1 MGALRRF
8 GHGAWHFL
16 DGLRRVLHLIL
27 LLFFFGIVLVA
38 LRGSI
43 PTVPEHAALV
53 IAPEG
58 RIVEQLSGDPLQR
71 AIEDARGK
79 DRTETLLWDLTDS
92 IRAAAKDKRIP
103 VLVLDLEHFEG
114 AGQPTLEELTHAI
127 REFRATG
134 KKVIAFSSSYLQDGY
149 YIAAQADEIYVDPL
163 GFVLIDG
170 YDGYHMYFKD
180 ALDKLG
186 VDINVFRVGTF
197 KSAVEV
203 YTRTDMSPDA
213 RENALSYLTA
223 LWNSYQAATTQA
235 RKLPADALATY
246 VSDLP
251 KTIPAADGDAPAV
264 ALKAKLITGI
274 RTRLE
279 VEHELI
285 GIVGED
291 ETDGSFRQVSDE
303 DYARIVHAQK
313 KISAGRGHR
322 VGVIVA
328 EGEILDGDQPPGTIG
343 GESTARLIRNARMD
357 ENVRAVVLRVDSPG
371 GSVSASEEI
380 YQELRALKAAGK
392 PLIVSMSTYAAS
404 GGYYISAPADEIW
417 ASPATITGSIGIF
430 AIIPTVPRTLAKIGV
445 NVDGVGTTP
454 LSGQL
459 RLDRPLGAPARALLQ
474 STVERGYEE
483 FIKRVANGRAKTPD
497 QVDAIG
503 QGRVWAGIDGKRL
516 GLVDK
521 LGSFDDAVRAAAR
534 RAKLTTYDV
543 RFIEPELTWAE
554 QLAMQFKSSIARLM
568 IRASGDNGA
577 LARVVHQFDP
587 LAREVE
593 LLSHFTARDRLYAY
607 CFCGV
612 P

>member
-1 MGALRRF
+1 MSALRRF
-8 GHGAWHFL
+8 GHGVWHFL

-27 LLFFFGIVLVA
+27 LLFFFGVVLVA

-43 PTVPEHAALV
+43 PAVPERAALV

-58 RIVEQLSGDPLQR
+58 RIVEQLAGDPLQR
-71 AIEDARGK
+71 VIEDARGK

-127 REFRATG
+127 REFRASG
-134 KKVIAFSSSYLQDGY
+134 KKVIAFASSYLQDGY

-251 KTIPAADGDAPAV
+251 KTIPAASGDAPAV
-264 ALKAKLITGI
+264 ALKARLITGI

-279 VEHELI
+279 VEHELMAWL
-285 GIVGED
+285 GKMRP
-291 ETDGSFRQVSDE
+291 T
-303 DYARIVHAQK
+303 A
-313 KISAGRGHR
+313 
-322 VGVIVA
+322 
-328 EGEILDGDQPPGTIG
+328 P
-343 GESTARLIRNARMD
+343 STRSRMRTT
-357 ENVRAVVLRVDSPG
+357 RASCMR
-371 GSVSASEEI
+371 
-380 YQELRALKAAGK
+380 RKR
-392 PLIVSMSTYAAS
+392 
-404 GGYYISAPADEIW
+404 SAPAAVTASASSWPRARSSTAISLRGPSA
-417 ASPATITGSIGIF
+417 ASP
-430 AIIPTVPRTLAKIGV
+430 
-445 NVDGVGTTP
+445 
-454 LSGQL
+454 
-459 RLDRPLGAPARALLQ
+459 
-474 STVERGYEE
+474 
-483 FIKRVANGRAKTPD
+483 
-497 QVDAIG
+497 
-503 QGRVWAGIDGKRL
+503 
-516 GLVDK
+516 
-521 LGSFDDAVRAAAR
+521 R
-534 RAKLTTYDV
+534 RA
-543 RFIEPELTWAE
+543 
-554 QLAMQFKSSIARLM
+554 
-568 IRASGDNGA
+568 
-577 LARVVHQFDP
+577 
-587 LAREVE
+587 
-593 LLSHFTARDRLYAY
+593 
-607 CFCGV
+607 
-612 P
+612 